1 MTFFKKYARARRKRN
16 LIENLTRLMSMSKDI
31 EDIKKRFPLPEN
43 PQQALRDS
51 SKQEVKDNTV
61 LPRLPQLIRLQTS
74 EDLREPP
81 TEQSHEEIAAY
92 IAKQLVKIRE
102 ELAGYSKEKLEQ
114 IVGSAYS
121 LQRERAKRKKMEPLF
136 TKTSGKRIG
145 GVCIRG

>member
-1 MTFFKKYARARRKRN
+1 
-16 LIENLTRLMSMSKDI
+16 MSKDI

-114 IVGSAYS
+114 IEEVHILYKESEPKERKWNHYLRRQVA
-121 LQRERAKRKKMEPLF
+121 RELAGCASEDEPLELKLPAKF
-136 TKTSGKRIG
+136 
-145 GVCIRG
+145 